1 MTIDLDQS
9 PPNGFSVWESIRESA
24 VENVRKEPMLASFL
38 HATILNH
45 DRFEDAVSFHLAGKL
60 TRFRR
65 THGSQSLFRQTFL
78 PYANVTRRS
87 NAAWCHCCI

>member
-60 TRFRR
+60 
-65 THGSQSLFRQTFL
+65 QSNSLSGMQ
-78 PYANVTRRS
+78 
-87 NAAWCHCCI
+87 